1 MFPPWFLQKNPG
13 LYILRFWKI
22 IMSTVLYNRGGWN
35 LQLMMYFLLEEFFAD
50 SKLWGSHISPFPWE
64 KSLRDIEGNSHTHI
78 GISESV
84 ALGFDMIGL
93 ERLNFPS
100 LPFYIICLLVREPK
114 KHQQRCEM
122 RRGSRRLRSKI
133 LRFCEV
139 WNAKHHE
146 LPALNMPTKLCSN
159 SIGSV
164 IIGESFEVSFTST

>member
-1 MFPPWFLQKNPG
+1 MPIQNCEVHIFHPFHEK
-13 LYILRFWKI
+13 K
-22 IMSTVLYNRGGWN
+22 VLGT
-35 LQLMMYFLLEEFFAD
+35 LKET
-50 SKLWGSHISPFPWE
+50 
-64 KSLRDIEGNSHTHI
+64 HTQI

-93 ERLNFPS
+93 ERLNFPSLIS

-133 LRFCEV
+133 LRFCEI